1 MTRRGRHAPGRPNE
15 RAADATC
22 PASPRSTAALTRRRT
37 GSGVDLR
44 GRAGLS
50 DSSCVLFESANTYGQ
65 YLRHV
70 DYTVHITS
78 DGSSNVGDAASKWD
92 DDISWVITQPWA

>member
-1 MTRRGRHAPGRPNE
+1 MTRRARHAPGRPNE
-15 RAADATC
+15 RAAGATC

-44 GRAGLS
+44 WRAGLS
-50 DSSCVLFESANTYGQ
+50 DSSCVLFESANTSGQ

-78 DGSSNVGDAASKWD
+78 DGSSNVGDAAFKWD
-92 DDISWVITQPWA
+92 DDISWVITQP

>member
-1 MTRRGRHAPGRPNE
+1 M
-15 RAADATC
+15 
-22 PASPRSTAALTRRRT
+22 
-37 GSGVDLR
+37 
-44 GRAGLS
+44 
-50 DSSCVLFESANTYGQ
+50 LFESANAYGR

-92 DDISWVITQPWA
+92 DDTSWVITQSWA